1 MVFAAW
7 ILPGLGHGLLARWG
21 RAALFFIAVGGLAIT
36 GYVLRGFV
44 FPVHSSSPFG
54 TLGFLA
60 DSASGVFYPAAH
72 FLERGGAN
80 MSRAAGDLGTRFI
93 AAAGVVNL
101 IAIFDLIEIVN
112 GRRA

>member
-1 MVFAAW
+1 M
-7 ILPGLGHGLLARWG
+7 
-21 RAALFFIAVGGLAIT
+21 FFIAVGGLAIS
-36 GYVLRGFV
+36 GYILHGFL
-44 FPVHSSSPFG
+44 FPAHSNNPFG

-60 DSASGVFYPAAH
+60 ESASGVFYPAAH

-80 MSRAAGDLGTRFI
+80 MSRAVGDIGTRFI

>member
-1 MVFAAW
+1 
-7 ILPGLGHGLLARWG
+7 
-21 RAALFFIAVGGLAIT
+21 
-36 GYVLRGFV
+36 
-44 FPVHSSSPFG
+44 
-54 TLGFLA
+54 
-60 DSASGVFYPAAH
+60 
-72 FLERGGAN
+72 